1 MNADMKPT
9 PLKIRIIV
17 DEAVNGPSL
26 SFSHLAS
33 TFDLMD
39 MPDDDQSAA
48 YGFPQSQEED
58 LYETGYLSKLF
69 LRC

>member
-1 MNADMKPT
+1 MKSS
-9 PLKIRIIV
+9 PLNIRIV
-17 DEAVNGPSL
+17 AAEALSGPSL

-33 TFDLMD
+33 TFDAMD

>member
-1 MNADMKPT
+1 MKSS
-9 PLKIRIIV
+9 PLKIRNVVV
-17 DEAVNGPSL
+17 DDAVSGPFL

-33 TFDLMD
+33 AVDSQD
-39 MPDDDQSAA
+39 MLDNDQSAA

>member
-1 MNADMKPT
+1 MKSS
-9 PLKIRIIV
+9 PLKIQIVV
-17 DEAVNGPSL
+17 DEAVRGPSL
-26 SFSHLAS
+26 SFSHLAA
-33 TFDLMD
+33 TFAAMD
-39 MPDDDQSAA
+39 MLDDEQSAA

>member
-1 MNADMKPT
+1 MKSS

-17 DEAVNGPSL
+17 EEAVSVPSL

-33 TFDLMD
+33 TVDSMD
-39 MPDDDQSAA
+39 MLDDDRSVA
-48 YGFPQSQEED
+48 YGFPQSEEED

>member
-1 MNADMKPT
+1 MKPT
-9 PLKIRIIV
+9 PLNIRIV
-17 DEAVNGPSL
+17 ADEAMSGPSL

-33 TFDLMD
+33 TFDSMD
-39 MPDDDQSAA
+39 LPDNDQSAA